1 MTAQA
6 PPRLQVVN
14 AFISLCQP
22 HDGWP
27 STLHDLGY
35 RLAGLEIP
43 VRNERG
49 GVTIDAVAAHQGRD
63 ALLAAE
69 CKSGSNV
76 KEEQARH
83 LADLDPAAVIRM
95 ASVTAVG
102 GQASPM
108 ADAVFVCFKAH
119 MQRILRG
126 LNVASVAAPI
136 IAVGETALEQ
146 YGARFADDAVQAA
159 FAQPV
164 QADGPPPS
172 YLVLDEQS
180 SPEEFDERVLAELV
194 ACTSRR
200 LRFVTIR
207 ALTEQIVEL
216 FAVLGRAA
224 QGALQ
229 RRVGESAQR
238 VAASQPDSFA
248 YRPRTEAR
256 SEPDVAILR
265 TPEDNDPRGRT
276 QAYQAI
282 SRRVA
287 DQRSRG
293 RARPQAEGQ
302 LDFDRLLQELGAGED
317 STGEDAE

>member
-1 MTAQA
+1 
-6 PPRLQVVN
+6 
-14 AFISLCQP
+14 
-22 HDGWP
+22 
-27 STLHDLGY
+27 
-35 RLAGLEIP
+35 
-43 VRNERG
+43 
-49 GVTIDAVAAHQGRD
+49 
-63 ALLAAE
+63 
-69 CKSGSNV
+69 
-76 KEEQARH
+76 
-83 LADLDPAAVIRM
+83 M

-102 GQASPM
+102 GETAPIV
-108 ADAVFVCFKAH
+108 DAVFVCFLH
-119 MQRILRG
+119 HVERILRG
-126 LNVASVAAPI
+126 LAESSVAVPV
-136 IAVGETALEQ
+136 IAVGETAVEHH
-146 YGARFADDAVQAA
+146 GARFADDGVQAA

-164 QADGPPPS
+164 PVDGPPPS

-180 SPEEFDERVLAELV
+180 SPEEFDERLLAELV

-200 LRFVTIR
+200 LRFVTVR

-216 FAVLGRAA
+216 YAVLGRAA

-229 RRVGESAQR
+229 RRVDESAQR
-238 VAASQPDSFA
+238 VAASQPESFA
-248 YRPRTEAR
+248 YRPRTGAR

-276 QAYQAI
+276 QAYPAI
-282 SRRVA
+282 SRRAA